1 MLIWRVGASSE
12 AHNFAFCCSYWCLMH
27 REKLKNVTTVVCQIV
42 MYVNVYRD
50 CVVAFFGVASCVVRV
65 ACLVHI
71 E

>member
-1 MLIWRVGASSE
+1 
-12 AHNFAFCCSYWCLMH
+12 MH